1 MGGISF
7 NLVVLRTMDMERA
20 VAFYT
25 QLGLRFVEQRH
36 GSGQEHFSAEISGG
50 VFELYPWA
58 SDGPSTVGA
67 RIGFQVPSVDSAL
80 AALSEFPGAVLSP
93 ARNSEWGRRAVVVDP
108 DGHRVEL
115 SQGALTVDA
124 QDYSVILGGIGQ
136 TVIYEDAM
144 GPMIF
149 AFSDGSQAGKS
160 ICLRH
165 YDSDTPRSSQYNVAF
180 ERSRQYLESLG
191 YVVEVSEGE

>member
-1 MGGISF
+1 MSGISL
-7 NLVVLRTMDMERA
+7 NLVVLRAMDMERS

-50 VFELYPWA
+50 VFELYPWG
-58 SDGPSTVGA
+58 SDGPSTTGT
-67 RIGFQVPSVDSAL
+67 RIGFRVPSVDATL
-80 AALSEFPGAVLSP
+80 AALSEFPGAILSP
-93 ARNSEWGRRAVVVDP
+93 ARNSEWGRRAVVADP

-115 SQGALTVDA
+115 LQGAQTVPA
-124 QDYSVILGGIGQ
+124 QDYTVILGAIGQ

-149 AFSDGSQAGKS
+149 AFSDGSKDGKS
-160 ICLRH
+160 VCLQH
-165 YDSDTPRSSQYNVAF
+165 YDPETSRSPQYNVAF